1 MRVVGEYKRAVL
13 PPARSADKPLAG
25 GWRVSS
31 LLMDGLKVGANET
44 SEAEKWNF
52 CGVDFGVDLGP
63 WGNQKCP
70 REGEAPAEP

>member
-1 MRVVGEYKRAVL
+1 
-13 PPARSADKPLAG
+13 
-25 GWRVSS
+25 
-31 LLMDGLKVGANET
+31 MDGLKVGANET